1 MAHDA
6 ALIQKAV
13 QEAIQH
19 AQQFK
24 DVGDG
29 GTCNFDACYISV
41 PGMRKTTA
49 EGIAG
54 TFLCEGGFHGRR
66 LHLRG
71 TLGQGACRTKMAEAQ
86 RDFLKTNYPMLNLGM
101 YYQMD

>member
-13 QEAIQH
+13 NEAIEH
-19 AQQFK
+19 AQKFK
-24 DVGDG
+24 DTNDG
-29 GTCNFDACYISV
+29 GTCNFDACYIRV
-41 PGMRKTTA
+41 TGMRKTTA

-54 TFLCEGGFHGRR
+54 TFLCESGFHGRR

-71 TLGQGACRTKMAEAQ
+71 TLGQANLRTTMAEAQ
-86 RDFLKTNYPMLNLGM
+86 RKFLQENYPQLEVGM

>member
-13 QEAIQH
+13 NEAIEH
-19 AQQFK
+19 AQKFK

-29 GTCNFDACYISV
+29 GTCNFDACYIRV

-49 EGIAG
+49 EGISN
-54 TFLCEGGFHGRR
+54 TFLCESGFHGRR

-71 TLGQGACRTKMAEAQ
+71 TLGQANLRTTMAEAQ
-86 RDFLKTNYPMLNLGM
+86 RDFLRTNYSQLEIGM